1 MDENS
6 NSQQSNVKAREN
18 HDTSDSDVEFVESNV
33 SVVCIDD
40 ENVEVTNSQRKGT
53 VPLVTIHFKN
63 NEVYQKLKKAISSAL
78 LAVFEENLP
87 KQPVKIDLGED
98 GCSMEVNEA
107 DTTEIVDDEVNSL
120 FVIDSTPMK
129 NKKSND
135 PIPSYKKSLNK
146 VYDGQTPPSA
156 SNSLAK
162 RTKAKQTCW
171 NCAGSHALK
180 ECKEPRNYVRIR
192 QKKEEFQKKNERYH
206 ADLEQKYG
214 HIRPGHLSLELRN
227 ALGLGPRDLPLHVYK
242 MRIFGYPPGW
252 LEEAKITHSG
262 LQLFG
267 SNGDAVQHSDES
279 DGEVDNARMKYDVR
293 KIIEY
298 PGFNEPPP
306 PSMFDDSKY
315 FSVPP
320 YSEELSRDN
329 MIRQLEGTLVGGY
342 RRKKMKLTVEP
353 DVENIADSTANT
365 EIVDMDAMEG
375 SPELPKTPRAEEL
388 EDGEVSSDTETNHV
402 TAVEDQSVIL
412 VETPVEVITLNDT
425 PIVMPQ
431 PDPPSPTLADLQAK
445 QNQLMEQLANS
456 SVATEDSSFVNDIL
470 LAEKL
475 AENPEQIAEQV
486 ASSSGATEDCSFM
499 DDVMLA
505 EKLAAEANHSTEATI
520 SSSMPPPAPPA
531 PAAPPAPPTVE
542 LPPLP
547 PTPPAP
553 PSPSTASLPETGQ
566 SIRPPEP
573 ESFDLGEIAMNK
585 VPYIDEPASMGLK
598 RMSLGTP
605 ILSAFTP
612 YSTLPSGEA
621 FSKGV
626 SDVIHFENL
635 PNSTGKYQQMKS
647 LLSEVRLKMIDH
659 LRETEDGS

>member
-6 NSQQSNVKAREN
+6 SSEPPTAKEPETEHTN
-18 HDTSDSDVEFVESNV
+18 DSDVEFVETNV

-40 ENVEVTNSQRKGT
+40 DNVEMTNDQTNST
-53 VPLVTIHFKN
+53 VPLVTIHFKAP
-63 NEVYQKLKKAISSAL
+63 EVYQKLQKAISAAL
-78 LAVFEENLP
+78 QAVLDEHLP
-87 KQPVKIDLGED
+87 NQPVKIEPGKD
-98 GCSMEVNEA
+98 GCSVEINEA
-107 DTTEIVDDEVNSL
+107 PDVLEDVGSL

-129 NKKSND
+129 NKKND
-135 PIPSYKKSLNK
+135 GPIPSYRKSVNK
-146 VYDGQTPPSA
+146 VYDGQTPPPSA
-156 SNSLAK
+156 SSSQLK
-162 RTKAKQTCW
+162 RPKAKQTCW
-171 NCAGSHALK
+171 NCEGSHALK
-180 ECKEPRNYVRIR
+180 DCKQPRNYVRIR
-192 QKKEEFQKKNERYH
+192 QKKEEFQKKCERYH

-242 MRIFGYPPGW
+242 MRLFGYPPGW
-252 LEEAKITHSG
+252 LEDAKITHSG

-306 PSMFDDSKY
+306 SAMFDDSKY
-315 FSVPP
+315 FNVPP
-320 YSEELSRDN
+320 YSEDFSRES

-342 RRKKMKLTVEP
+342 RRKKMKLAVEP
-353 DVENIADSTANT
+353 EAESAVDPTANT
-365 EIVDMDAMEG
+365 ELVDMDAMEG
-375 SPELPKTPRAEEL
+375 SPEPPSSVPKALEEL
-388 EDGEVSSDTETNHV
+388 EDGELSSDSDTNNE
-402 TAVEDQSVIL
+402 TAVEEQSVIL
-412 VETPVEVITLNDT
+412 IETPVEVITLNDT
-425 PIVMPQ
+425 PMALPE
-431 PDPPSPTLADLQAK
+431 PDPPSPTLAELQK
-445 QNQLMEQLANS
+445 RQNQLMEQLANS
-456 SVATEDSSFVNDIL
+456 SVATEDYSLISDIS

-475 AENPEQIAEQV
+475 SDSHEQV
-486 ASSSGATEDCSFM
+486 AGQAANTSGATEDCSFIN
-499 DDVMLA
+499 DVMLA
-505 EKLAAEANHSTEATI
+505 EKLAAEANQSTEVTAST
-520 SSSMPPPAPPA
+520 SMPPPPAPPVVADPPPPPAPPA
-531 PAAPPAPPTVE
+531 APAPSN
-542 LPPLP
+542 
-547 PTPPAP
+547 ASP
-553 PSPSTASLPETGQ
+553 PSEAGPSE
-566 SIRPPEP
+566 RPPEP
-573 ESFDLGEIAMNK
+573 ESFDLGELAMNK